1 VGNLA
6 RTRETMVLMRSSSP
20 ICRKTERLIL
30 EPIGPEHADEV
41 WTLHQDELIASWW
54 CAAWSKTEATR
65 FCEHCAQGWKRD
77 GVSKWIA
84 HNRDTGALVGRGG
97 LSRMAAHGD
106 ETNQIQALL
115 TDPSWAQDRLEIGWA
130 LLSEFRGL
138 GLATEIGREGLRF
151 AFEVLGARS
160 VISYTER
167 HNRASRRVMERLGLN
182 LRAEIRAIGLVEGD
196 DVLHDDA
203 PFAVYATR

>member
-1 VGNLA
+1 
-6 RTRETMVLMRSSSP
+6 MVLMRSSSP
-20 ICRKTERLIL
+20 VCRTTERLIL
-30 EPIGPEHADEV
+30 DPIGPEHADEV
-41 WTLHQDELIASWW
+41 WTLHQDGFIASWW
-54 CAAWSKTEATR
+54 SGTWSKTDAAG
-65 FCEHCAQGWKRD
+65 FCEHCAQGWTRD

-84 HNRDTGALVGRGG
+84 HDRDTGALVGRGG
-97 LSRMAAHGD
+97 LSRMAAHAD
-106 ETNQIQALL
+106 ETHQIQALL
-115 TDPSWAQDRLEIGWA
+115 TDPSWAEDRLEIGWA
-130 LLSEFRGL
+130 LRSAFRGL

-182 LRAEIRAIGLVEGD
+182 PRGEIHAIGLVEGD